1 MSTQDSRIKIIR
13 STVTGTVPTVA
24 PSTDHTQP
32 SPAWSAT
39 DIYKGELFI
48 NQADNVVW
56 SRGDDGV
63 FCLSGS
69 ASLDITSA
77 QVLALNTTPLTIV
90 PAVSGYA
97 IEAVSASVK
106 VTYNS
111 TPYATNTD
119 INVVCSGATQ
129 SQLKDNVLAASVST
143 VRKLLPASGLS
154 ATDTQL
160 ISNAALLVSVGT
172 GDPTAGNSPIK
183 VFVNYRLIPV

>member
-1 MSTQDSRIKIIR
+1 MSTQDSRIKIKR
-13 STVTGTVPTVA
+13 STVSATVPTVA

-48 NQADNVVW
+48 NQADNAVW

-97 IEAVSASVK
+97 IEAVSVVASID
-106 VTYNS
+106 YNS
-111 TPYATNTD
+111 AAYATNTNLLIMTD
-119 INVVCSGATQ
+119 TANSPQYKRDSLLTQ
-129 SQLKDNVLAASVST
+129 T
-143 VRKLLPASGLS
+143 VDTAWKFPEVTPTTG
-154 ATDTQL
+154 TQL
-160 ISNAALLVSVGT
+160 IANKALTVTVAT
-172 GDPTAGNSPIK
+172 GDPTAGDSPIK

>member
-1 MSTQDSRIKIIR
+1 MSTQDSRIKIKR
-13 STVTGTVPTVA
+13 STVSATVPTVA

-97 IEAVSASVK
+97 IEAVSVVVSID
-106 VTYNS
+106 YNS
-111 TPYATNTD
+111 AAYATNTNLLILTD
-119 INVVCSGATQ
+119 TANNPQYKQDSLLTQ
-129 SQLKDNVLAASVST
+129 TVDAAWKFPEVTPST
-143 VRKLLPASGLS
+143 G
-154 ATDTQL
+154 TQL
-160 ISNAALLVSVGT
+160 IANKALTVTVVT
-172 GDPTAGNSPIK
+172 GDPTAGDSPIK

>member
-1 MSTQDSRIKIIR
+1 MSTQDSRIKIKR
-13 STVTGTVPTVA
+13 STVSATVPTVA

-48 NQADNVVW
+48 NQADNAVW

-63 FCLSGS
+63 FCISGS
-69 ASLDITSA
+69 ASLDISSA

-97 IEAVSASVK
+97 IEAVSVVVSID
-106 VTYNS
+106 YNS
-111 TPYATNTD
+111 AAYATNTNLLIMTD
-119 INVVCSGATQ
+119 TSGNPQYKQDSLLTQ
-129 SQLKDNVLAASVST
+129 TFDAAWKFPEVTPST
-143 VRKLLPASGLS
+143 G
-154 ATDTQL
+154 TQL
-160 ISNAALLVSVGT
+160 IANKALTVTVAT
-172 GDPTAGNSPIK
+172 GDPTAGDSPIK